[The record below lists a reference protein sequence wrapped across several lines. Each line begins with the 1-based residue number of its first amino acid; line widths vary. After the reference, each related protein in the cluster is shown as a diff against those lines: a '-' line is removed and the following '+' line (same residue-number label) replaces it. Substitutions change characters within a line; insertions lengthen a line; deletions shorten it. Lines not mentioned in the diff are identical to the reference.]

1 MIIKITPMGA
11 VRQNRSDRWRERP
24 AVLRYRSYKDALRLH
39 WGSQELP
46 ERLILVFT
54 LPMPKSWSKKRKTA
68 MLGQPH
74 QQRPDIDN
82 LAKGV
87 MDALASEDSYIYEL
101 HATKV
106 WGEEGKIEIWNT

>member
-1 MIIKITPMGA
+1 
-11 VRQNRSDRWRERP
+11 
-24 AVLRYRSYKDALRLH
+24 
-39 WGSQELP
+39 
-46 ERLILVFT
+46 
-54 LPMPKSWSKKRKTA
+54 